1 MGAASHK
8 KTFPLFRLS
17 LSLPIINEEMDS
29 FEFNKIAASLLIALL
44 VGMLGNLISEAL
56 IHPQPVEKKAYVIVG
71 TEDTTENKDGQSQP
85 ETLTPITSLL
95 VTADA
100 AKGQQIA
107 EKRCS
112 QCHTFK
118 KGEANKIGP
127 NLWNVVMN
135 HFGHVNDFAFSTAL
149 KSKKEEH
156 WDFENLNHFI
166 YKPNAFIKGTK
177 MSFAGLKDAKER
189 ADLIAFLATLNDTP
203 IHLPTGATTQ

>member
-1 MGAASHK
+1 
-8 KTFPLFRLS
+8 
-17 LSLPIINEEMDS
+17 MDS

-44 VGMLGNLISEAL
+44 VGMLGNLLGEGL
-56 IHPQPVEKKAYVIVG
+56 IHPQPLEKKAYVIVG
-71 TEDTTENKDGQSQP
+71 AEDTTEIKGNQAQQ
-85 ETLTPITSLL
+85 ETLTSIIPLL
-95 VTADA
+95 ATADA
-100 AKGQQIA
+100 TKGQQIA

-118 KGEANKIGP
+118 KGDPNKIGP

-135 HFGHVNDFAFSTAL
+135 HFGHIGDFAFSSVL
-149 KSKKEEH
+149 KSKEGR

-189 ADLIAFLATLNDTP
+189 ADLIAFLATLNDTL
-203 IHLPTGATTQ
+203 IHLPTGATGQ